1 MGEETKSEHPG
12 GDGGDAV
19 EWLDLLWQT
28 ILVNM
33 VFDTVGEVGG
43 ERGGKVRGE
52 VKE

>member
-1 MGEETKSEHPG
+1 MNNQEEM
-12 GDGGDAV
+12 GGDAV

-43 ERGGKVRGE
+43 ERGGKVRGGVDKE
-52 VKE
+52 VR